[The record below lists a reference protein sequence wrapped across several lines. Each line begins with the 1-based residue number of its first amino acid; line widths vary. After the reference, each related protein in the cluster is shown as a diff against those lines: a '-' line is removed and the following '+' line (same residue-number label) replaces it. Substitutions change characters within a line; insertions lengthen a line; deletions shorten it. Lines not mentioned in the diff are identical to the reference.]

1 MEEGGG
7 GGGGGVED
15 TGAEA
20 AVVPPVTL
28 RLVVD
33 YPHQGANRNANE
45 LSRNFDRTLDA
56 TLGALVRGSQTG
68 FHSRDVEGIVAEAL
82 REWARGLEM
91 ERYTREGLALESPR
105 SEGTSG
111 PPARTTDSS
120 DPSNSNATSGGLF
133 RIPLTTDSS
142 DPTSAT
148 FAGPDRSSSSGAH
161 PLEWSS
167 VSTTSAGPGD
177 PGGSE
182 AATGPDERN
191 LVDIEAE
198 IFLSA
203 QRAGDRLRAL
213 GGSTRLLQVRAWE
226 TYRAGLLRT
235 GRPPV
240 EWEPNEA
247 AQDILSRGLTSYALA
262 TAHPG
267 HISAGAPVLVYHGS
281 GAVGPEGPILV
292 AVPSPT
298 RRVPF
303 SNDGHDGPTEYE
315 NSPGGTEP
323 GSPASAGQP
332 GPDRM
337 SDVGATCSRSM

>member
-1 MEEGGG
+1 MEE
-7 GGGGGVED
+7 GGGGVED

-20 AVVPPVTL
+20 AAVPPVTL

-33 YPHQGANRNANE
+33 YPNQGANRNANE

-56 TLGALVRGSQTG
+56 TLGALVQGSHAG
-68 FHSRDVEGIVAEAL
+68 FHSRDVEEVVAEAL
-82 REWARGLEM
+82 NEWARGLE
-91 ERYTREGLALESPR
+91 RYTREGLESPR

-111 PPARTTDSS
+111 PPALTTDSS
-120 DPSNSNATSGGLF
+120 DPSNATSGGLF

-148 FAGPDRSSSSGAH
+148 SAGPGDPVGSEPGTWTGEPDRSSSSG
-161 PLEWSS
+161 PSNPVNS
-167 VSTTSAGPGD
+167 VTT
-177 PGGSE
+177 
-182 AATGPDERN
+182 TGPDELN
-191 LVDIEAE
+191 LVDIEEE

-247 AQDILSRGLTSYALA
+247 AQDILARGLTSYALA
-262 TAHPG
+262 TTRPG
-267 HISAGAPVLVYHGS
+267 HISAGAPVLVNHGS
-281 GAVGPEGPILV
+281 GAVGPEGPIIV
-292 AVPSPT
+292 AVPSPA

-323 GSPASAGQP
+323 ASPASAGQP
-332 GPDRM
+332 GPDL
-337 SDVGATCSRSM
+337 T